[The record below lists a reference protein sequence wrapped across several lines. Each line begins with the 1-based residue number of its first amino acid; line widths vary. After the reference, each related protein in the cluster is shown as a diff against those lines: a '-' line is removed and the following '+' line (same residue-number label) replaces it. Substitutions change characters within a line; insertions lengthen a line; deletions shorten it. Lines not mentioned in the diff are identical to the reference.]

1 MALPKINTPT
11 YELIIPSNGKKI
23 KYRPFLVR
31 EEKILI
37 LALES
42 EDTKQITT
50 AVVDILSECVLT
62 KNIDVTKLATF
73 DIEYLFLNVRSK
85 SVGET
90 VDVNIT
96 CPDDGKTSVEMSINI
111 DSIKVQKVKGHKSI
125 IKLDD
130 QYSMKLKYPSMTQ
143 FIESNFESGQDGG
156 EGSDIDKSMG
166 MITSCIEMIYDNEES
181 WDAADS
187 SQKELEEFIE
197 QLNSKQFKLIEKF
210 FETMPKLSHKVKVT
224 NPKTKVESEIVLEGL
239 ASFFT

>member
-130 QYSMKLKYPSMTQ
+130 QYSMKLRYPSMTQ

-181 WDAADS
+181 WDANDS
-187 SQKELEEFIE
+187 TTEELEEFIE
-197 QLNSKQFKLIEKF
+197 QLNTKQFKEVERF
-210 FETMPKLSHKVKVT
+210 FDTMPKLSHTVKVN
-224 NPKTKVESEIVLEGL
+224 NPKTKVESDVVLEGL
-239 ASFFT
+239 AAFFT

>member
-130 QYSMKLKYPSMTQ
+130 QYSMKLRYPSMTQ

-181 WDAADS
+181 WDATDS

-224 NPKTKVESEIVLEGL
+224 NPKTKVESEVVLEGL

>member
-11 YELIIPSNGKKI
+11 YELTIPSNGKKI

-187 SQKELEEFIE
+187 SQKELEEFVE